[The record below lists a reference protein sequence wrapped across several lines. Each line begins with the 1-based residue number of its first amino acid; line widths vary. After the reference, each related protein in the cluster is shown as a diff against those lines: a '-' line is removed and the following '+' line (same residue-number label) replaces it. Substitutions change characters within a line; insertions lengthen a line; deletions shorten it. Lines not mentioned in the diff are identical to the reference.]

1 MSRDQG
7 NGRQAYRLPPCP
19 AYDVEGMES
28 WLSELAQEG
37 LFLARDGFFC
47 GIATFERGEPRF
59 AKYRLE
65 AAQKSTSMWAE
76 DGGEPDPEQVA
87 LSERYAWEYIAKRG
101 GFYIYR
107 SFEPGAREL
116 NTDPEVQALA
126 LDAVKKR
133 RAREVLQ
140 LLIWIVLYAACAL
153 HGLLLTILEVRTWFF
168 LLSAGFVLWVIADSA
183 AAFVH
188 LGRLQKKLRS
198 GQPMDDG
205 RDWRKRT
212 FRYRG
217 KNLLQITLGI
227 VLVCIF
233 LHNWSASVLDE
244 DRVPLGE
251 YTGELPFATMADFAG
266 EEKDYRST
274 MTGMGSGFNYVR
286 EWSDW
291 LAPRC
296 VEYVEH
302 ARVTLSDG
310 RVLDGGLYIDYY
322 KTLSHSLA
330 KTLAKEWLRADKS
343 EKNFELMNAPE
354 LGADYTVAYYNN
366 VHFPTIIL
374 QKGTVAVRA
383 CFYQTSENYTM
394 DFEAWSAIIADSL
407 AG

>member
-1 MSRDQG
+1 MSQE
-7 NGRQAYRLPPCP
+7 NGRHTYRLPPCP

-28 WLSELAQEG
+28 WLSGLAQEG

-47 GIATFERGEPRF
+47 GIATFERGNPRL

-76 DGGEPDPEQVA
+76 DGGEPDPEQVE

-101 GFYIYR
+101 DFYIYR

-140 LLIWIVLYAACAL
+140 LLIWITLYAACAL
-153 HGLLLTILEVRTWFF
+153 HGLLLTVIEVRTWFF
-168 LLSAGFVLWVIADSA
+168 LLTAGFVLWVIADSA

-188 LGRLQKKLRS
+188 LGRLQKKLKS
-198 GQPMDDG
+198 GLPLDTDK
-205 RDWRKRT
+205 DWKKRT

-227 VLVCIF
+227 ALVCIF

-244 DRVPLGE
+244 DKVPLGE
-251 YTGELPFATMADFAG
+251 YTGELPFATMMDFAG
-266 EEKDYRST
+266 EEKDRST

-296 VEYVEH
+296 IEYSEH
-302 ARVTLSDG
+302 ARVTLPDG
-310 RVLDGGLYIDYY
+310 HVLDGGLYIDYY
-322 KTLSHSLA
+322 ETLSHSLA
-330 KTLAKEWLRADKS
+330 KTLAKEWLRADRS
-343 EKNFELMNAPE
+343 EKNFELMKTPE
-354 LGADYTVAYYNN
+354 LGADYTAAYYNN
-366 VHFPTIIL
+366 IHFPTIIL
-374 QKGTVAVRA
+374 QKGTVAVRVS
-383 CFYQTSENYTM
+383 FYQTSENYTM
-394 DFEAWSAIIADSL
+394 DFEAWTALIADSI
-407 AG
+407 GG